1 MRRKLIIAGIALAA
15 LVLGGGFLMF
25 GGSSDNADA
34 ATQAAERRAP
44 SVTAVRAQRR
54 EISEEVHV
62 SGTLVPRED
71 VMVSPEIDNL
81 AVTEILVEEGDR
93 VEKGQVLARLSKS
106 AIEAERA
113 QSEAAIAQ
121 AQAQIAE
128 TEANVAEARLALERA
143 DTLLKSKNI
152 ANAAYDQKL
161 AVSRVSEARLRAAQ
175 HSLKVAEAQSEQVAI
190 RLARTEIKAPTAGI
204 ISRRTIRLGAIA
216 SMNTEPSFRIIEGGA
231 VELQADVVDSTLVRF
246 QTGQSARVTTA
257 GTDKPLIG
265 TIRLISSEVDPVT
278 RLGKLRVALPLDAKV
293 TIGSFA
299 SGVIEVGRQTAI
311 TVPISAITVTAGKS
325 TVQVVTDNKIATREV
340 TTGLRSPAR
349 AEIKSGLAE
358 NELVVARAGSFL
370 RDGDAVTPI
379 ETSDAEAA
387 R

>member
-1 MRRKLIIAGIALAA
+1 MRRPLIIAGIALAV
-15 LVLGGGFLMF
+15 LILGGWFFF
-25 GGSSDNADA
+25 GGSPENADA

-44 SVTAVRAQRR
+44 SVTVVRAERR
-54 EISEEVHV
+54 EIAEEAHV
-62 SGTLVPRED
+62 SGTLVPREE
-71 VMVSPEIDNL
+71 VMVSPEIDGL

-106 AIEAERA
+106 AITAEAA
-113 QSEAAIAQ
+113 QAQAAIAQ

-128 TEANVAEARLALERA
+128 TEANVAESKLALDRA
-143 DTLLKSKNI
+143 KTLLQSKTI
-152 ANAAYDQKL
+152 ANAGYEQRL

-175 HSLKVAEAQSEQVAI
+175 HNLTVAQAQAQQVDI

-204 ISRRTIRLGAIA
+204 ISRRAIRLGAIA

-231 VELQADVVDSTLVRF
+231 IELQADVVDSTLVRF
-246 QTGQSARVTTA
+246 QTGQTVRVTTA
-257 GTDKPLIG
+257 GTAIGLAG
-265 TIRLISSEVDPVT
+265 TIRLISSEVDPAT

-299 SGVIEVGRQTAI
+299 SGVVEVGRQTTV

-325 TVQVVTDNKIATREV
+325 TVQVVAENKIATREV
-340 TTGLRSPAR
+340 TTGLRSPTR
-349 AEIKSGLAE
+349 AEVKSGLAE

-370 RDGDAVTPI
+370 RDGDAVTPL
-379 ETSDAEAA
+379 EANEAEAA

>member
-15 LVLGGGFLMF
+15 LLLGGGIFMF

-34 ATQAAERRAP
+34 ATQAIEHRPP

-54 EISEEVHV
+54 EIAEEVHV

-71 VMVSPEIDNL
+71 VMVSPEIDNI

-93 VEKGQVLARLSKS
+93 VEKGEVLARLSKS

-113 QSEAAIAQ
+113 QAEAAIAQ

-128 TEANVAEARLALERA
+128 TEANVVEAKLALERA

-152 ANAAYDQKL
+152 ANSAYDQKL
-161 AVSRVSEARLRAAQ
+161 AISRVSEARLRAAQ
-175 HSLKVAEAQSEQVAI
+175 HNLKVAEAQSEQVAI

-216 SMNTEPSFRIIEGGA
+216 SMSTEPSFRIIEGGA
-231 VELQADVVDSTLVRF
+231 IELQADVVDSTLVRF

-257 GTDKPLIG
+257 GTDKALTG

-299 SGVIEVGRQTAI
+299 SGVVEVGRQTAI

-325 TVQVVTDNKIATREV
+325 TVQVVSDNKIATREV
-340 TTGLRSPAR
+340 ATGL
-349 AEIKSGLAE
+349 
-358 NELVVARAGSFL
+358 
-370 RDGDAVTPI
+370 
-379 ETSDAEAA
+379 
-387 R
+387 

>member
-1 MRRKLIIAGIALAA
+1 MRRSFIIAGIALTA
-15 LVLGGGFLMF
+15 LVLGGGFFIF
-25 GGSSDNADA
+25 GGSPDNADA

-44 SVTAVRAQRR
+44 SVTVVRAERR
-54 EISEEVHV
+54 EIAEEAHI
-62 SGTLVPRED
+62 SGTLVPREE
-71 VMVSPEIDNL
+71 VMVSPEIDGL

-106 AIEAERA
+106 AIDAEAA
-113 QSEAAIAQ
+113 QAQAAIAQ

-128 TEANVAEARLALERA
+128 TEANVAEAKLALDRA
-143 DTLLKSKNI
+143 KTLLQSKTI
-152 ANAAYDQKL
+152 ANAAYEQRL

-175 HSLKVAEAQSEQVAI
+175 HSLTVAEAQAQQVDI
-190 RLARTEIKAPTAGI
+190 RLARSEIKAPTAGI

-231 VELQADVVDSTLVRF
+231 IELQADVVDSTLVRF
-246 QTGQSARVTTA
+246 QTGQTVHVTTA
-257 GTDKPLIG
+257 GTGTALSG
-265 TIRLISSEVDPVT
+265 TIRLISSEVDPAT

-299 SGVIEVGRQTAI
+299 SGVVEIGRQTAV

-325 TVQVVTDNKIATREV
+325 TVQVVADNKIATREIA
-340 TTGLRSPAR
+340 TGLRAPTR
-349 AEIKSGLAE
+349 TEVKSGLAE

-379 ETSDAEAA
+379 ETGDAEAA